1 MTTGERIK
9 EARKRAG
16 LTQKELADKLG
27 VQFQNISSLE
37 RDERNPKLETLEKIA
52 AALSIR
58 VFDLMDPITQESYD
72 KGFSEGVGA
81 EEWNSHV
88 IEQLLKEE
96 GYTYSD
102 AEMQLIKSFSSLNP
116 TGQQKAVERVEEL
129 TEIPK
134 YQRSGSTATPTLSWK
149 DNTPAPETPSER
161 KETPP
166 QADAQDGEEA

>member
-16 LTQKELADKLG
+16 MTQKELADKLG

-37 RDERNPKLETLEKIA
+37 RDERNPKLETLQRIA
-52 AALSIR
+52 QVLGVSALSLNPPLNYWIDKDG
-58 VFDLMDPITQESYD
+58 VEHTEEMYDPGTYA
-72 KGFSEGVGA
+72 KA
-81 EEWNSHV
+81 M
-88 IEQLLKEE
+88 
-96 GYTYSD
+96 GY
-102 AEMQLIKSFSSLNP
+102 SFSGVEGDLIASFSQLNP

-134 YQRSGSTATPTLSWK
+134 YQRTASTAASTPSGEG
-149 DNTPAPETPSER
+149 NYTPAQETPAER

-166 QADAQDGEEA
+166 QADAQDGEE